1 LPDSRRKGGIV
12 ERLCRLFILW
22 NGVLALAPF
31 ASTAIARGCG
41 ADKIAYFSGRAARVP
56 ASAGKSKQMRYLSWF
71 LGLVL
76 FLLALGFAVKN
87 SELITVRYY
96 LGYQWQ
102 APLALVALIFLGA
115 GAVLGVVASLGFVFR
130 QRREILALKRE
141 LRQKA
146 RPGEGQE

>member
-1 LPDSRRKGGIV
+1 
-12 ERLCRLFILW
+12 
-22 NGVLALAPF
+22 
-31 ASTAIARGCG
+31 
-41 ADKIAYFSGRAARVP
+41 
-56 ASAGKSKQMRYLSWF
+56 MRYLSWF

-87 SELITVRYY
+87 SELITLRYY
-96 LGYQWQ
+96 LGYQSQ

-146 RPGEGQE
+146 RAGEGQE